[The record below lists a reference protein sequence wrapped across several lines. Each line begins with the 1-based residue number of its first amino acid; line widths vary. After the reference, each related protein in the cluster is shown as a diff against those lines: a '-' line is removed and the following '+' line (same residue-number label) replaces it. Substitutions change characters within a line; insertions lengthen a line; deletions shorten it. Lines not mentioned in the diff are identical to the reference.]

1 MPTQR
6 ISKPFKDVSAT
17 FQINPLNSDLIGL
30 KNANAISRSIRN
42 LVLTIR
48 GEKPFDLSL
57 GSNVNN
63 LLFENLDFI
72 TASSIKSEIENT
84 IRNYEPRV
92 KLNDVFV
99 KANTDR
105 NAFDVQITYDIIGIE
120 IDAQDLSFS
129 LELTR

>member
-1 MPTQR
+1 
-6 ISKPFKDVSAT
+6 
-17 FQINPLNSDLIGL
+17 
-30 KNANAISRSIRN
+30 
-42 LVLTIR
+42 
-48 GEKPFDLSL
+48 
-57 GSNVNN
+57 VNN

-84 IRNYEPRV
+84 IKNYEPRV

-120 IDAQDLSFS
+120 ADAQDLSFS